1 MKISEL
7 REYQVEFEKFRSDI
21 YSEFNGLFKLVDKFK
36 KDYSIESIRHLELDD
51 YVTGK
56 GAPSF
61 CNRIE
66 NELNNWGNIHGSTAK
81 KFGIYYGVDG
91 SDKEKKYRIGK
102 ATFGLSS
109 NKAFENVKSS
119 IIELIKY
126 ENNFDLLKS
135 NPISPMFKGKILS
148 IYFPEKFLNIF
159 SATHLNYF
167 INALGLENN
176 SSSEIDTQHQLLK
189 FKNNDSVMKDWSVFE
204 FSKFLYQSFGRPN
217 DELKDDELPK
227 ELSKFKLKDFPPIE
241 KIRVEFVNLQTEAIT
256 NNHRST
262 NKNSKKIDYSV
273 QSKKFKRIG
282 DRGEQ
287 IVVMVERQILIKSG
301 KPDLAE
307 KVDQISKRDD
317 SIGYDIKSYDK
328 RGVEKFIEVKSTLN
342 PVDFCNIFISS
353 NELQVSINKDNYYFY
368 IVYDVG
374 SKKPK
379 IWKIKGTDLL
389 NDGNIEIKPILY
401 KIALKTIT
409 NTNTPESESPLLK

>member
-1 MKISEL
+1 MQISEL
-7 REYQVEFEKFRSDI
+7 REYQVEFEKFRTNI
-21 YSEFNGLFKLVDKFK
+21 NSEFKGLFKLVDNFK
-36 KDYSIESIRHLELDD
+36 KDYPSEKIRSLSLDD
-51 YVTGK
+51 FVSGK
-56 GAPSF
+56 GDSTTF

-66 NELNNWGNIHGSTAK
+66 NELNDWGNIHGSTAK

-91 SDKEKKYRIGK
+91 SNKEKKYRIGK
-102 ATFGLSS
+102 ATFGSS
-109 NKAFENVKSS
+109 IDKAFENVKSS
-119 IIELIKY
+119 IVFLIKND
-126 ENNFDLLKS
+126 NNFDLLKN

-167 INALGLENN
+167 INVLGLENN
-176 SSSEIDTQHQLLK
+176 SKSEIDKQYQLLK
-189 FKNNDSVMKDWSVFE
+189 FKNNDFIMKGWTIFE

-217 DELKDDELPK
+217 DELKDEELPK
-227 ELSKFKLKDFPPIE
+227 ELSEFKLKDFPPIE
-241 KIRVEFVNLQTEAIT
+241 KIRVEFVNLHTDAIA
-256 NNHRST
+256 NNQSST
-262 NKNSKKIDYSV
+262 NKNSKKVDYSV

-282 DRGEQ
+282 NRGEQ
-287 IVVMVERQILIKSG
+287 IVVMAERQILIKSG

-317 SIGYDIKSYDK
+317 SIGYDIKSYDNS
-328 RGVEKFIEVKSTLN
+328 GVEKYIEVKSTLK
-342 PVDFCNIFISS
+342 PVGFCNIFISS
-353 NELQVSINKDNYYFY
+353 NELRISKRKDNYYFY

-401 KIALKTIT
+401 KISLKT
-409 NTNTPESESPLLK
+409 K